1 VLPSF
6 STLSVLLAISNILL
20 LAPLVAL
27 DRLPVAVALGI
38 FIVILVTSGVI
49 TYVIRA
55 LDQDS
60 IVSLRRIFGLTLTSN
75 LLWTIPLAVGSAF
88 SWIQHNR
95 QPGLNEF
102 VVGTFLAWSF
112 ELLVINGAF
121 ISSTARSLCI
131 AAVQPALTLLLA
143 SAFIIRLNSSVIY
156 AAVLGFV
163 ILGITT
169 AFLLKFK
176 TFKTK
181 GVGINSLQTFQSFL
195 KSWVSQ
201 KPADLERYF
210 TMYSHDEPVATSIV
224 LATAAER
231 VALVL
236 PGVHPGPFF
245 PVGSYNVSE
254 LIFHELRKNG
264 ITPMVLHGVGGHER
278 NLPTNELAKRYATAI
293 ASVVSSPGAGRR
305 VERMRGPSRLQLG
318 PTCVTT
324 LGFGNQVIA
333 FLSNAPYNTDDLEP
347 GIIDKAVSSA
357 KELGVELML
366 VDAHNSIGGE
376 NCEQPNVD
384 WKRVFSDIRGSP
396 EEEFEVGMAHSSE
409 LQFEHGSDISDG
421 GITALVFRKQ
431 ESVHALISS
440 DSNNAV
446 LGLRQTIIDEL
457 KKESVDLI
465 ELCTSDTHNS
475 AARSLTSRGY
485 HALGED
491 TSRDTLVATIK
502 RLEKLAEGR
511 LSRGE
516 VTTITSE
523 LTLPLIGDKSIA
535 DFATLTKETLSFTK
549 AYASAALAS
558 GLVICSLALF
568 L

>member
-1 VLPSF
+1 LPF
-6 STLSVLLAISNILL
+6 
-20 LAPLVAL
+20 VA
-27 DRLPVAVALGI
+27 AAGI
-38 FIVILVTSGVI
+38 FALIIATSGVV
-49 TYVIRA
+49 TYVIKA
-55 LDQDS
+55 LDEDS
-60 IVSLRRIFGLTLTSN
+60 IVSLRRMFSLTLASN
-75 LLWTIPLAVGSAF
+75 LLWAIPLAAGSAL
-88 SWIQHNR
+88 SWIWHTQ

-102 VVGTFLAWSF
+102 VLGTFLAWSF
-112 ELLVINGAF
+112 GLLVINGAF
-121 ISSTARSLCI
+121 IPSTATSICI
-131 AAVQPALTLLLA
+131 AAVQPVTTLLVT
-143 SAFIIRLNSSVIY
+143 SAFIIKVNSSVVY
-156 AAVLGFV
+156 AAALGLLILV
-163 ILGITT
+163 ITA

-195 KSWVSQ
+195 KSWVSHR
-201 KPADLERYF
+201 PGDLESYF
-210 TMYSHDEPVATSIV
+210 TSYSHDEPVLTKVV
-224 LATAAER
+224 LMTAKDR

-245 PVGSYNVSE
+245 PVGSYNISE

-278 NLPTNELAKRYATAI
+278 NLPTNQLAKQYATAI
-293 ASVVSSPGAGRR
+293 ASAVESQGAGPG
-305 VERMRGPSRLQLG
+305 VETMRGPRRLQLG

-324 LGFGNQVIA
+324 LGFGSQVLA

-347 GIIDKAVSSA
+347 RIIDEAVSAA

-366 VDAHNSIGGE
+366 VDSHNSIGGE
-376 NCEQPNVD
+376 NCEQPKVD
-384 WKRVFSDIRGSP
+384 WRRIFSDVMGSP

-421 GITALVFRKQ
+421 GITALVFRTEK
-431 ESVHALISS
+431 SVHALIAS

-446 LGLRQTIIDEL
+446 MGLRRMLIDEL
-457 KKESVDLI
+457 KKENVDLI

-491 TSRDTLVATIK
+491 SDRAALIEAIK
-502 RLEKLAEGR
+502 KLEKLAEGR
-511 LSRGE
+511 LSRCE
-516 VTTITSE
+516 VATVTSQE
-523 LTLPLIGDKSIA
+523 TLPLIGDKSID
-535 DFATLTKETLSFTK
+535 DFATLTKETLSFSK

-558 GLVICSLALF
+558 ALVICSLTLF
-568 L
+568 V

>member
-1 VLPSF
+1 
-6 STLSVLLAISNILL
+6 LAVSNVLL

-27 DRLPVAVALGI
+27 DGLPVAVALGI

-49 TYVIRA
+49 TYVIKA

-88 SWIQHNR
+88 SWVQHNH
-95 QPGLNEF
+95 QPALNEF

-121 ISSTARSLCI
+121 LSSTARSLCI

-143 SAFIIRLNSSVIY
+143 SAFIIKVNSSVVY

-176 TFKTK
+176 TFKTE

-201 KPADLERYF
+201 RPADLESYF
-210 TMYSHDEPVATSIV
+210 TMYSHDEPVTTSIV

-278 NLPTNELAKRYATAI
+278 NLPTNELAKQYATAI
-293 ASVVSSPGAGRR
+293 ATAVTSPGAGRR
-305 VERMRGPSRLQLG
+305 VEKMRGPRRLQLG

-347 GIIDKAVSSA
+347 GIIDQAVSAA

-376 NCEQPNVD
+376 NCEQPSVD

-431 ESVHALISS
+431 KSVHALITS

-446 LGLRQTIIDEL
+446 LGLRQIIIDEL
-457 KKESVDLI
+457 KKENADLI

-475 AARSLTSRGY
+475 AARYLSSRGY
-485 HALGED
+485 RALGED
-491 TSRDTLVATIK
+491 SNRDTLVATIK
-502 RLEKLAEGR
+502 RLVKLAEGR

-516 VTTITSE
+516 VTTMTSQ
-523 LTLPLIGDKSIA
+523 LTLPLIGAKSIA
-535 DFATLTKETLSFTK
+535 DFATLTRETLSFTK

-558 GLVICSLALF
+558 GLVICFLALF

>member
-1 VLPSF
+1 M
-6 STLSVLLAISNILL
+6 T
-20 LAPLVAL
+20 PLVTL
-27 DRLPVAVALGI
+27 DGLPVIVALGI
-38 FIVILVTSGVI
+38 FIVILATSGLI
-49 TYVIRA
+49 TYVIKA

-60 IVSLRRIFGLTLTSN
+60 IVSLRRIFGLTLASN

-88 SWIQHNR
+88 SWIQHNH
-95 QPGLNEF
+95 QSGLNEF
-102 VVGTFLAWSF
+102 VIGTFLAWSF

-143 SAFIIRLNSSVIY
+143 SAFIIKLNSSVIY
-156 AAVLGFV
+156 ATVLGFV

-176 TFKTK
+176 TFKTE

-201 KPADLERYF
+201 KPADLESYF
-210 TMYSHDEPVATSIV
+210 TMYSHDEPVTTRIV

-278 NLPTNELAKRYATAI
+278 NLPTNELAKQYVTAI
-293 ASVVSSPGAGRR
+293 ASAVTSPGAGRR
-305 VERMRGPSRLQLG
+305 VGKMRGPSRLQLG

-347 GIIDKAVSSA
+347 GIINQAVSAA

-431 ESVHALISS
+431 KSVYALVTS

-446 LGLRQTIIDEL
+446 LGLRQIIIDEL
-457 KKESVDLI
+457 KKENADLI

-475 AARSLTSRGY
+475 AARYLSSRGY
-485 HALGED
+485 RALGED
-491 TSRDTLVATIK
+491 SNRDTLVATIK

-516 VTTITSE
+516 VTTITSQ
-523 LTLPLIGDKSIA
+523 LTLPLIGAKSIA
-535 DFATLTKETLSFTK
+535 DFATLTKETLNFTK

-558 GLVICSLALF
+558 GLVICSVALF

>member
-1 VLPSF
+1 
-6 STLSVLLAISNILL
+6 
-20 LAPLVAL
+20 
-27 DRLPVAVALGI
+27 LPVLVALGI
-38 FIVILVTSGVI
+38 FIVILATSGVI
-49 TYVIRA
+49 TYVIKA

-88 SWIQHNR
+88 SWVQHNH

-131 AAVQPALTLLLA
+131 AAIQPALTLLLA
-143 SAFIIRLNSSVIY
+143 SAFIIKVNSSVIY

-163 ILGITT
+163 LLGITT
-169 AFLLKFK
+169 TFLLKFK
-176 TFKTK
+176 TFKTE

-210 TMYSHDEPVATSIV
+210 TMYSHPEPVTTSIV
-224 LATAAER
+224 LATTPER
-231 VALVL
+231 AALVL

-254 LIFHELRKNG
+254 LIFHELRKSG

-278 NLPTNELAKRYATAI
+278 NLPTNELAKQYAAAI
-293 ASVVSSPGAGRR
+293 ANAVTSPGAGRR
-305 VERMRGPSRLQLG
+305 VVRMRGPNRLQLG

-347 GIIDKAVSSA
+347 GIIDQAVSAA
-357 KELGVELML
+357 KDLEVELML

-376 NCEQPNVD
+376 NCEQPKLD
-384 WKRVFSDIRGSP
+384 WKRIFSDFKGSP
-396 EEEFEVGMAHSSE
+396 EEEFEVGMAHSTE
-409 LQFEHGSDISDG
+409 LQFGHGSDISDG

-431 ESVHALISS
+431 KSVHVLMAS

-446 LGLRQTIIDEL
+446 VGLRQIIIDEL
-457 KKESVDLI
+457 KKENVDLI

-475 AARSLTSRGY
+475 AARHLTSRGY

-491 TSRDTLVATIK
+491 TNRDTLVATIK
-502 RLEKLAEGR
+502 KLEKVAEGR

-516 VTTITSE
+516 VTTITSQ

-549 AYASAALAS
+549 AYASATLAS
-558 GLVICSLALF
+558 GLVICSLAL
-568 L
+568 LL

>member
-1 VLPSF
+1 
-6 STLSVLLAISNILL
+6 
-20 LAPLVAL
+20 VAL
-27 DRLPVAVALGI
+27 DGLPVVVAVGI
-38 FIVILVTSGVI
+38 FLVILATSGLV
-49 TYVIRA
+49 TYVIKA

-60 IVSLRRIFGLTLTSN
+60 VVSLRRMFGLTLASN
-75 LLWTIPLAVGSAF
+75 VLWTIPLAVGSAS
-88 SWIQHNR
+88 SWLQNNH
-95 QPGLNEF
+95 QPSLNEF

-121 ISSTARSLCI
+121 IPSTVRSLGI
-131 AAVQPALTLLLA
+131 AAVQPAATLLLA
-143 SAFIIRLNSSVIY
+143 SAFIIKVNPSVIY
-156 AAVLGFV
+156 AAIFGLV
-163 ILGITT
+163 ILAITT

-181 GVGINSLQTFQSFL
+181 GAGINSLQTFQSFL
-195 KSWVSQ
+195 KTWVSQ
-201 KPADLERYF
+201 KPADLESYF
-210 TMYSHDEPVATSIV
+210 TLYSHDEPVTTRIV

-231 VALVL
+231 VAVVL

-278 NLPTNELAKRYATAI
+278 NLPTNELAKQYAAAIATA
-293 ASVVSSPGAGRR
+293 VTSSGAGKR

-318 PTCVTT
+318 PTCITT
-324 LGFGNQVIA
+324 LGFGSQVVA

-347 GIIDKAVSSA
+347 SLIDDAVSA
-357 KELGVELML
+357 ARELGVELML

-376 NCEQPNVD
+376 NPKQPHLD
-384 WKRVFSDIRGSP
+384 WNRVFSDIRATP
-396 EEEFEVGMAHSSE
+396 EEEFEVGVAHSSE
-409 LQFEHGSDISDG
+409 LQFEHGSDVSDG

-431 ESVHALISS
+431 NSIHTLITS

-446 LGLRQTIIDEL
+446 VGLRQLVVDEL
-457 KKESVDLI
+457 KKEDVDLI

-475 AARSLTSRGY
+475 AARQLTSRGY
-485 HALGED
+485 RALGED
-491 TSRDTLVATIK
+491 TNRDALIATIK
-502 RLEKLAEGR
+502 RLEKLAEER
-511 LSRGE
+511 LSRAA
-516 VTTITSE
+516 VTTITSQ
-523 LTLPLIGDKSIA
+523 LTLPLVGDKSID
-535 DFATLTKETLSFTK
+535 DFAALTKETLGFTK

-558 GLVICSLALF
+558 VLVICSLTLI

>member
-49 TYVIRA
+49 TYVIKA

-121 ISSTARSLCI
+121 ISSTVRSLCI
-131 AAVQPALTLLLA
+131 AAVQPTLTLLLA
-143 SAFIIRLNSSVIY
+143 SAFIIKLNSSVIY
-156 AAVLGFV
+156 VTVLGFV

-169 AFLLKFK
+169 VFLLKFK
-176 TFKTK
+176 TFKTQ
-181 GVGINSLQTFQSFL
+181 GAGINSLQTFQSFL

-224 LATAAER
+224 LATAAEQ

-278 NLPTNELAKRYATAI
+278 NLPTNELAKQYATAI
-293 ASVVSSPGAGRR
+293 ASAATSPGAGRR

-347 GIIDKAVSSA
+347 GIIDKAVSAA

-431 ESVHALISS
+431 KSVHALISS

-446 LGLRQTIIDEL
+446 LGLRQIIIDEL
-457 KKESVDLI
+457 KKENVDLI

-475 AARSLTSRGY
+475 AARSLSSRGY

-491 TSRDTLVATIK
+491 SSRDMLVATIK

-516 VTTITSE
+516 VTTITSQ
-523 LTLPLIGDKSIA
+523 LTLPLIGDKSIT